1 MSSKRRRVITDR
13 HVPDLPPA
21 ASDRLNNL
29 FREPPLA
36 LPAKTPE
43 SVPVTET
50 NSGASTLVCG
60 PLRQVDVVGNVG
72 ASLAFELSRTA
83 AKPRRAHLWTSLL
96 CAVPSFGSE
105 GLRQQ
110 LWERAT
116 RLIPFLDGSFDP
128 SPITRD
134 FATKSSAVV
143 FARVRAPHELKFH
156 RSPPCAEPKCM
167 FTLPPPPIL
176 PNYLNSHPPKSR
188 HKGTVGETGRLPR
201 RAASASSRA
210 DDEASAVRVVA
221 LRGLRSQVR
230 EACCCGCMAT
240 RTGAGSYR
248 R

>member
-1 MSSKRRRVITDR
+1 MRAPYEPQNHSCVLTAAVSACRCRFEDR
-13 HVPDLPPA
+13 ACA
-21 ASDRLNNL
+21 AE
-29 FREPPLA
+29 REMA
-36 LPAKTPE
+36 LGGCFFE
-43 SVPVTET
+43 
-50 NSGASTLVCG
+50 GLDTLVSQIS
-60 PLRQVDVVGNVG
+60 P
-72 ASLAFELSRTA
+72 
-83 AKPRRAHLWTSLL
+83 PRY
-96 CAVPSFGSE
+96 
-105 GLRQQ
+105 
-110 LWERAT
+110 
-116 RLIPFLDGSFDP
+116 
-128 SPITRD
+128 ITRD